1 MKKFTLALAAL
12 LTPVL
17 LAAPAFASDFGEET
31 GGGAGRLDAQLVPI
45 KRAIG
50 DLVDVMEQVFAIM
63 TSNPLLLVLLAASLF
78 SVGVWI
84 FRKVKSAAK

>member
-1 MKKFTLALAAL
+1 MKKLTLALTAL
-12 LTPVL
+12 FTPAL

-50 DLVDVMEQVFAIM
+50 ELVDVMEQVFAIM
-63 TSNPLLLVLLAASLF
+63 TSNPMLLVWLAGSLLSF
-78 SVGVWI
+78 GVWI
-84 FRKVKSAAK
+84 FRKVKGAAK

>member
-1 MKKFTLALAAL
+1 MKKLTLALAAL

-17 LAAPAFASDFGEET
+17 LVAPAFASDFGSPDEVH
-31 GGGAGRLDAQLVPI
+31 GGGRDMGRLLHAVD
-45 KRAIG
+45 
-50 DLVDVMEQVFAIM
+50 DLVDVMGGVWDVM

-84 FRKVKSAAK
+84 FHKVKGAAK

>member
-1 MKKFTLALAAL
+1 MRKLTLALAAL
-12 LTPVL
+12 LTPAL
-17 LAAPAFASDFGEET
+17 LAAPAFASDFGSPDEV
-31 GGGAGRLDAQLVPI
+31 GGGGRDFARLQHAV
-45 KRAIG
+45 G

-84 FRKVKSAAK
+84 FRKVKGAAK